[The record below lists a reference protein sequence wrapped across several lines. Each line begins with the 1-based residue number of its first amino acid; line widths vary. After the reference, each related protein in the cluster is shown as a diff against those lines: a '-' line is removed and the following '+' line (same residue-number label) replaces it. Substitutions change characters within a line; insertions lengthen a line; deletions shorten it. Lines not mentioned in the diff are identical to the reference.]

1 MFGVVGELSWATGA
15 AAAAVDDVCLHN
27 CHFSTAVLAGL
38 AALATAIVTRQRERR
53 DTWERE
59 TTFNEV
65 GLIRTAAEKDWQC
78 LSRLCAYSSANS

>member
-38 AALATAIVTRQRERR
+38 AALATAIVTRQRGKKRYLGEGDDIQRSWA
-53 DTWERE
+53 D
-59 TTFNEV
+59 
-65 GLIRTAAEKDWQC
+65 KD
-78 LSRLCAYSSANS
+78 SS